1 MSGAELHEMFI
12 EEPDDESLV
21 EDLDDMQIEQ
31 PGEVSSEGSVQ
42 LSVAAPRSR
51 RQLDSSP
58 RHKCTLVDPNT
69 GDPCNA
75 DFSRAG

>member
-12 EEPDDESLV
+12 EEPDESPV

-31 PGEVSSEGSVQ
+31 PSEVPSEGSVH
-42 LSVAAPRSR
+42 LSITAPRSR
-51 RQLDSSP
+51 RQPDSSP

>member
-1 MSGAELHEMFI
+1 MSGIELHEMFI
-12 EEPDDESLV
+12 EEPDESPGD
-21 EDLDDMQIEQ
+21 DLDDMQIEQ
-31 PGEVSSEGSVQ
+31 PSELPTEGPFQMSVT
-42 LSVAAPRSR
+42 VPRPR
-51 RQLDSSP
+51 RQPDSSA